1 MNTIV
6 FIIILLL
13 RRPIDADYF
22 DLTKEIELSYKAPKF
37 KVVDRSR
44 NIKYGNISVKFAL
57 KIVQEEH
64 LFPMMR

>member
-13 RRPIDADYF
+13 RKPIDADCF
-22 DLTKEIELSYKAPKF
+22 DLTKEIEPSYKAPKF
-37 KVVDRSR
+37 KVVDRAR

-57 KIVQEEH
+57 KIVREEH
-64 LFPMMR
+64 LLSMMR